1 MSISQIAEPY
11 QFFATIGQN
20 ANGEFGG
27 GGNGFPFSSV
37 NWDARFRNTDDK
49 PRENVMDFDQAV
61 KVFWNLYGVNATVSG
76 DTKSASFARATASST
91 PIDRTLVFAVYTDT
105 DSDNGTS
112 GVDFASISL
121 SSNSDF
127 VIYYAG
133 LTDNIVGYG
142 FEDFIEAKAH
152 RSATVGSQ
160 TGTTQHNVKIQSHF
174 DNLQSN
180 TSTSTRTE
188 TYTYEDIKISGIP
201 FVKETEVIKIQL
213 GGNLSICP
221 DPGEI
226 TISDLDFFQY

>member
-11 QFFATIGQN
+11 QFFATIGQDN
-20 ANGEFGG
+20 LGEFGG
-27 GGNGFPFSSV
+27 GGNGFPFSDFEW
-37 NWDARFRNTDDK
+37 NQRFRNTDDK

-61 KVFWNLYGVNATVSG
+61 KVYWNLYGVTATVSG
-76 DTKSASFARATASST
+76 DTKSASFARANANST
-91 PIDRTLVFAVYTDT
+91 PIDRTLLFAFYTDT
-105 DSDNGTS
+105 DSDFGTS
-112 GVDFASISL
+112 GVDFASISI
-121 SSNSDF
+121 STNSEF

-142 FEDFIEAKAH
+142 FEEFIEAKAH

-174 DNLQSN
+174 DALQSD
-180 TSTSTRTE
+180 TSTSTRTQ
-188 TYTYEDIKISGIP
+188 TYTYEDISISGIP

-213 GGNLSICP
+213 GGNLAICP

-226 TISDLDFFQY
+226 TISNLDFFQY